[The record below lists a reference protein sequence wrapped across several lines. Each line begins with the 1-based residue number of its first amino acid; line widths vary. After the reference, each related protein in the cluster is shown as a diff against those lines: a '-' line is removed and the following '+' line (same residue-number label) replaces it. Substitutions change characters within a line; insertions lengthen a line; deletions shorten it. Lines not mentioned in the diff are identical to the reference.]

1 MTGAAY
7 LVQELKKYR
16 SICYYPSAGTD
27 LSDLDFFGSGRRPW
41 GERIGGRHP
50 VGGTPAAV
58 SASGA
63 STSASGFLS
72 SSAPDPAS
80 GAGSGPDLD
89 PDLFLHSDIT
99 FFQEFAAGNDLSPA
113 ECGLHGTC
121 EVVGFR
127 ELPVLDTP
135 NRIYD
140 NFPFSGKC
148 FEYRLRV
155 WSSDR
160 IRTVIHCLCENEFLA
175 SQILLAHGIEVPVVW
190 SRNWAGSKTCGT
202 WLANVLDR
210 LRTRK
215 IYTDWL
221 CVPGQRGEPPNP
233 LVSDKYPELM
243 APGTVKLVRNNDLH
257 WIVEGAHG
265 WLEAFDVVKAR

>member
-7 LVQELKKYR
+7 LVQELKRYR

-41 GERIGGRHP
+41 GERIAGQPP
-50 VGGTPAAV
+50 VGENPDPV
-58 SASGA
+58 VA
-63 STSASGFLS
+63 STSA
-72 SSAPDPAS
+72 SAPDPAS
-80 GAGSGPDLD
+80 D
-89 PDLFLHSDIT
+89 PDLFLHSDIN
-99 FFQEFAAGNDLSPA
+99 FYQEFAAGKDLSPV
-113 ECGLHGTC
+113 ECGLHGAC

-127 ELPVLDTP
+127 ELPALEAT
-135 NRIYD
+135 NRIYET
-140 NFPFSGKC
+140 FPFSGRC

-155 WSSDR
+155 WGSDR
-160 IRTVIHCLCENEFLA
+160 IRTLIHCLCENEFLV

-210 LRTRK
+210 LHTGK
-215 IYTDWL
+215 VYTDWL
-221 CVPGQRGEPPNP
+221 CLPGQRGEPPNP
-233 LVSDKYPELM
+233 LVAGKYPELM
-243 APGTVKLVRNNDLH
+243 VPATVKLVRNEDLH

-265 WLEAFDVVKAR
+265 WVDAFDVVKTR